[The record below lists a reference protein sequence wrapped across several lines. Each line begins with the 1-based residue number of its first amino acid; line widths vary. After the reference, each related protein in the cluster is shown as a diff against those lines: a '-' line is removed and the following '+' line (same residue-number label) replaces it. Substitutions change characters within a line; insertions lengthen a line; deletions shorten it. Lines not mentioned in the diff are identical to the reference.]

1 MFLKELIGSNNTVT
15 GLLDN
20 ALVIVEKVDLM
31 GAELLVK
38 FFDGKTITSKML
50 PQTSM
55 IRPVNNK
62 SIEQSRDKYYLN
74 NLSSSLHYSGKIGS
88 DPEMFVEDE
97 HGEVVPAFDFLKAKT
112 TADEQPYWDGFQAE
126 FSTVANTCLAYHVDS
141 IRNGIYNLY
150 QAALKHNSKSRLSI
164 QTTMAVPNSVLKSA
178 EEKHVQFGCMPSF
191 NAYGM
196 EGLKLN
202 GRDVP
207 FRSAGGHIHFGIG
220 KQTHE
225 SAIPMVKA
233 LDAVLGVVCVSLFA
247 DYDSPRRRSMYGLAG
262 EYRLPNHG
270 MEYRTLSNAWMCHP
284 MITHAVFD
292 LSRKAL
298 VLGKNKLSHF
308 YKGDEAE
315 IIRIINSCDVSAARS
330 MIENNKDLYIALFK
344 SCYGATTDMT
354 PLYNMFMD
362 GVSSVVEKPGDLV
375 SNWDLK
381 GTWKTHSNN
390 ANVQI
395 SANISNLLLNKR
407 VG

>member
-1 MFLKELIGSNNTVT
+1 MLLKELVGTNKTIT
-15 GLLDN
+15 GLLDST
-20 ALVIVEKVDLM
+20 LVMIEKVDVV

-38 FFDGKTITSKML
+38 FFDGKTVTSKML
-50 PQTSM
+50 SQTTI

-62 SIEQSRDKYYLN
+62 AIAQARDKYYLN
-74 NLSSSLHYSGKIGS
+74 NLTSSLGYSGKIGS

-97 HGEVVPAFDFLKAKT
+97 HGEVVPAFNFLKAKT
-112 TADEQPYWDGFQAE
+112 TIDEIPYWDGFQAE

-150 QAALKHNSKSRLSI
+150 QAALKHNPKAQLSI
-164 QTTMAVPNSVLKSA
+164 QTTMSVPNNVLKSA

-196 EGLKLN
+196 EGIKLN

-220 KQTHE
+220 IQTHE
-225 SAIPMVKA
+225 SAAPMVKA
-233 LDAVLGVVCVSLFA
+233 LDAVLGVACVSLFA

-262 EYRLPNHG
+262 EYRLPSHG

-298 VLGKNKLSHF
+298 MLGRSGLLHF

-315 IIRIINSCDVSAARS
+315 IIRIINTCDVAAARS
-330 MIENNKDLYIALFK
+330 MIENNKDLYLTLFK
-344 SCYGATTDMT
+344 SCYGNGDMT
-354 PLYNMFMD
+354 PLYRMFLD

-390 ANVQI
+390 ANVQVC
-395 SANISNLLLNKR
+395 ANITNLLLNKR